1 MTTGRTPWKTPD
13 LAIAGHRLVLAMC
26 GLALF
31 IAVYPADNGLLTAFV
46 PVTIGLPLLLVASR
60 AWAARHGR
68 VEYGLL
74 RHPLRRDLR
83 WHLAQG
89 VNVWLFTALLGAAI
103 TAGSVETGRLALSS
117 TAFDAVHV
125 GLWLGLVLMAALAL
139 VPLRRVH
146 VATNILV
153 IVLSGFLVVQL
164 GRLAL
169 VPPGAA
175 VVLDSP
181 VRGDWFVAS
190 GGRSALTN
198 HHYVTVPNE
207 SDGIDLVQLGENE
220 QTHAGR
226 SLTSYAGFGE
236 AVYAPAAGRIIDVRN
251 SSPDEPIGHLGGLA
265 NQLVLDIGND
275 RYVVMAHL
283 KQHSVRVRVGDHVRR
298 GQPLAQVGN
307 SGESSEPHLHMHVQ
321 NRPYDYTG
329 NQNNLFT
336 YPMTFRDAQVEA
348 SGIWPRADAGELRS
362 GDRIRPRPTGLAS
375 VAH

>member
-1 MTTGRTPWKTPD
+1 MKAFVQDTFGPTET
-13 LAIAGHRLVLAMC
+13 LALAGYRLLLAVG

-31 IAVYPADNGLLTAFV
+31 VLAYPANNGLLIAFV
-46 PVTIGLPLLLVASR
+46 PVAIGLPLLLAVSR
-60 AWAARHGR
+60 SWAARHDR

-74 RHPLRRDLR
+74 HHPLRRDLR

-89 VNVWLFTALLGAAI
+89 ANIWLFAALLGAAI
-103 TAGSVETGRLALSS
+103 TAGTVESGRLALSS
-117 TAFDAVHV
+117 TVFDAVHV
-125 GLWLGLVLMAALAL
+125 GLWLGLILMAALAL

-169 VPPGAA
+169 VAPSAA
-175 VVLDSP
+175 VVLESP

-198 HHYVTVPNE
+198 HHYVTFPQE
-207 SDGIDLVQLGENE
+207 SHAIDLVRLGANG
-220 QTHAGR
+220 QTHTGR
-226 SLTSYAGFGE
+226 ALSSYAGFGE
-236 AVYAPAAGRIIDVRN
+236 TVYAPAAGEVIDVRN
-251 SSPDEPIGHLGGLA
+251 NSPDAPIGAKGMLA
-265 NQLVLDIGND
+265 NQVVIDIGSGH
-275 RYVVMAHL
+275 YVVMAHL
-283 KQHSVRVRVGDHVRR
+283 KHESVSVNVGDRVRR

-307 SGESSEPHLHMHVQ
+307 SGESDEPHLHMHVQ

-329 NQNNLFT
+329 NESNLFT
-336 YPMTFRDAQVEA
+336 FPMTFRDTRVKA

-362 GDRIRPRPTGLAS
+362 GDRIRPK
-375 VAH
+375 

>member
-1 MTTGRTPWKTPD
+1 MTTASTTPTRPN
-13 LAIAGHRLVLAMC
+13 LAIAGRRLVLAVL

-31 IAVYPADNGLLTAFV
+31 IVAYPANNGLLIAFV
-46 PVTIGLPLLLVASR
+46 PVAIGLPLVLAASR
-60 AWAARHGR
+60 AWAARHDR

-103 TAGSVETGRLALSS
+103 TAGSVEPGRLAVSS
-117 TAFDAVHV
+117 TAFDALQI

-164 GRLAL
+164 GRTAL
-169 VPPGAA
+169 VAPSAA

-181 VRGDWFVAS
+181 VRGHWFVAS

-198 HHYVTVPNE
+198 HHYVTFPAE
-207 SDGIDLVQLGENE
+207 SHAIDLVRLGANG
-220 QTHAGR
+220 QTHTGQ
-226 SLTSYAGFGE
+226 SLASYAGFGE

-251 SSPDEPIGHLGGLA
+251 SSADESTGHKSSLA
-265 NQLVLDIGND
+265 NQLVLEIDSGH
-275 RYVVMAHL
+275 YLVMAHL
-283 KQHSVRVRVGDHVRR
+283 KQHSVRVRVGDRVRR
-298 GQPLAQVGN
+298 GQSLAQVGN
-307 SGESSEPHLHMHVQ
+307 SGDSDEPHLHMHVQ

-329 NQNNLFT
+329 NSDNLFT
-336 YPMTFRDAQVEA
+336 YPMTFRDTQVTP

-362 GDRIRPRPTGLAS
+362 GDRIHPG
-375 VAH
+375 VG